1 MEFGLNGL
9 DNNADFFGGGRYA
22 RGGGEFGDGFGHQG
36 VEAGFVEGFG
46 QEFLD
51 DDDLGGFSSGQLGA
65 VAPSACLPWRRLSG

>member
-1 MEFGLNGL
+1 
-9 DNNADFFGGGRYA
+9 
-22 RGGGEFGDGFGHQG
+22 